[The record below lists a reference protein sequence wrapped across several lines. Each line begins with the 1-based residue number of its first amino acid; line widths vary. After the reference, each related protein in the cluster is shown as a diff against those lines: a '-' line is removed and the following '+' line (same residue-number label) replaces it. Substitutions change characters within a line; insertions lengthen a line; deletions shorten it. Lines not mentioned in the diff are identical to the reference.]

1 MFSVGT
7 DAITANHTSKTKVYV
22 NEFVANVLRDNLGSK
37 KNQPPASEK
46 NEDVF

>member
-22 NEFVANVLRDNLGSK
+22 NEFVANVLRDIIGSK
-37 KNQPPASEK
+37 KNQPPSSEK
-46 NEDVF
+46 NPGRF